1 MDDQGDDFRSGGFL
15 VLQRRAAP
23 PPPADEGEIAGE
35 APSDPSLPTTGWRG
49 RRQPPNLV
57 QLAGGGVASW
67 NEVRKRSVGQ
77 GLRRSEIQKQCER
90 MVGSGKRRGKS
101 RGENR

>member
-1 MDDQGDDFRSGGFL
+1 MTFDHGSSWFRREEL
-15 VLQRRAAP
+15 AT

-57 QLAGGGVASW
+57 QMVGGGVASW
-67 NEVRKRSVGQ
+67 EEGQ
-77 GLRRSEIQKQCER
+77 KEIGEFGRRAEIAGDGGE
-90 MVGSGKRRGKS
+90 GDGRG
-101 RGENR
+101 